1 MYHKIKNIQF
11 IFFFFIIASLVFLS
25 RQIQINYIK
34 KFSDKFYIF
43 TDPILSN
50 PDGYH
55 FLTQIKNQ
63 LINESSIIEKLF
75 SNDFLTLI
83 YVILFS
89 LFSNISLPEL
99 IMVSSPFFVLLTFV
113 SIYFF
118 FNSIVDKK
126 LALLISF
133 TSILSEVFY
142 FRSSVLFFDTDVL
155 IIFFY
160 FIILF
165 NLSLFFKKNLTSNQF
180 YLFSIFFL
188 LNYILFSYHYL
199 ESIFPII
206 YIILLVYIFLL
217 INQKIISKFLVLLFF
232 FLITYFFYGDVFLID
247 EFLRKNEVYSSI
259 RSNDQANLITQAE
272 SVSELQ
278 ILNLFELEKV
288 LFRFNS
294 YGLLSILS
302 FIGINIYIKN
312 NLSKIILF
320 FPFLVFLYGTLTSGI
335 RFLIYVAPFIYFGL
349 FYIINYVSKKLL
361 EKYKIKTELFSYFLY
376 SVIIFFIWNF
386 SFASCSEGFSINC
399 KQKYSPNPYFD
410 KNIIKGILKF
420 NNIDEEYN
428 IITSPDYGY
437 LIDYYTKTKSV
448 ANGERLAVENLY
460 SFFYSKDKPT
470 NKKIKEK
477 YKIKNQNENYIY
489 FTRDFIK
496 WWPTITKLNSTKN
509 DKVSQIIEFDCNKI
523 KKKELSC
530 VSDTGIKSVIN
541 LYKGSI
547 DKSDLIYKVIINSKK
562 NYSESILNKD
572 GKVIIVFTPE
582 LKHKNLYAIFPS
594 EFENLT
600 FIKYFFSKISNV
612 DIDLVEDGWPYYR
625 TYRVNR

>member
-1 MYHKIKNIQF
+1 MYNKFKNIQF

-63 LINESSIIEKLF
+63 LINESSLTEKLF
-75 SNDFLTLI
+75 SNDLLTFI
-83 YVILFS
+83 YVFLSS

-142 FRSSVLFFDTDVL
+142 FRSSALFFDTDVL

-165 NLSLFFKKNLTSNQF
+165 NVSLFFKKNLTSNQF
-180 YLFSIFFL
+180 YLFSIFFF

-199 ESIFPII
+199 ESIFPIL

-217 INQKIISKFLVLLFF
+217 IDQKKISKFLVLLLY
-232 FLITYFFYGDVFLID
+232 FLITYFFYGDIFLID

-259 RSNDQANLITQAE
+259 RSNDQFNLITQAE
-272 SVSELQ
+272 SVSELK

-302 FIGINIYIKN
+302 FIGI
-312 NLSKIILF
+312 KI
-320 FPFLVFLYGTLTSGI
+320 
-335 RFLIYVAPFIYFGL
+335 
-349 FYIINYVSKKLL
+349 
-361 EKYKIKTELFSYFLY
+361 
-376 SVIIFFIWNF
+376 
-386 SFASCSEGFSINC
+386 
-399 KQKYSPNPYFD
+399 
-410 KNIIKGILKF
+410 
-420 NNIDEEYN
+420 
-428 IITSPDYGY
+428 
-437 LIDYYTKTKSV
+437 
-448 ANGERLAVENLY
+448 
-460 SFFYSKDKPT
+460 
-470 NKKIKEK
+470 
-477 YKIKNQNENYIY
+477 
-489 FTRDFIK
+489 
-496 WWPTITKLNSTKN
+496 
-509 DKVSQIIEFDCNKI
+509 
-523 KKKELSC
+523 
-530 VSDTGIKSVIN
+530 
-541 LYKGSI
+541 
-547 DKSDLIYKVIINSKK
+547 
-562 NYSESILNKD
+562 
-572 GKVIIVFTPE
+572 
-582 LKHKNLYAIFPS
+582 
-594 EFENLT
+594 
-600 FIKYFFSKISNV
+600 
-612 DIDLVEDGWPYYR
+612 
-625 TYRVNR
+625 

>member
-1 MYHKIKNIQF
+1 MYNKFKNIQF

-63 LINESSIIEKLF
+63 LINESSLTEKLF
-75 SNDFLTLI
+75 SNDLLTFI
-83 YVILFS
+83 YVFLSS

-142 FRSSVLFFDTDVL
+142 FRSSALFFDTDVL

-165 NLSLFFKKNLTSNQF
+165 NVSLFFKKNLTSNQF
-180 YLFSIFFL
+180 YLFSIFFF

-199 ESIFPII
+199 ESIFPIL

-217 INQKIISKFLVLLFF
+217 IDQKKISKFLVLLLY
-232 FLITYFFYGDVFLID
+232 FLITYFFYGDIFLID

-259 RSNDQANLITQAE
+259 RSNDQFNLITQAE
-272 SVSELQ
+272 SVSELK

-302 FIGINIYIKN
+302 FIGIKIYIKN

-349 FYIINYVSKKLL
+349 FYIINHVSKKLL
-361 EKYKIKTELFSYFLY
+361 EKYKIKTELFSYFFY

-448 ANGERLAVENLY
+448 ANGKRLAVENLY

-509 DKVSQIIEFDCNKI
+509 DKISQIIEFDCNKI

-530 VSDTGIKSVIN
+530 VSDTGIKSIIN
-541 LYKGSI
+541 LSKGSI

-562 NYSESILNKD
+562 DYSESILNKD

-600 FIKYFFSKISNV
+600 FIKYFFSKISNL
-612 DIDLVEDGWPYYR
+612 DMDLVEDGWPYYR

>member
-1 MYHKIKNIQF
+1 MYNKFENIQF

-63 LINESSIIEKLF
+63 LINESSLTEKLF
-75 SNDFLTLI
+75 SNDLLTFI
-83 YVILFS
+83 YVFLSS

-142 FRSSVLFFDTDVL
+142 FRSSALFFDTDVL

-165 NLSLFFKKNLTSNQF
+165 NVSLFFKKNLTSNQF
-180 YLFSIFFL
+180 YLFSIFFF

-199 ESIFPII
+199 ESIFPIL

-217 INQKIISKFLVLLFF
+217 IDQKKISKFLVLLLY
-232 FLITYFFYGDVFLID
+232 FLITYFFYGDIFLID

-259 RSNDQANLITQAE
+259 RSNDQFNLITQAE
-272 SVSELQ
+272 SVSELK

-302 FIGINIYIKN
+302 FIGIKIYIKN

-349 FYIINYVSKKLL
+349 FYIINHVSKKLL
-361 EKYKIKTELFSYFLY
+361 EKYKIKTELFSYFFY

-448 ANGERLAVENLY
+448 ANGKRLAVENLY

-509 DKVSQIIEFDCNKI
+509 DKISQIIEFDCNKI

-530 VSDTGIKSVIN
+530 VSDTGIKSIIN
-541 LYKGSI
+541 LSKGSI

-562 NYSESILNKD
+562 DYSESILNKD

-600 FIKYFFSKISNV
+600 FIKYFFSKISNL
-612 DIDLVEDGWPYYR
+612 DMDLVEDGWPYYR